1 MEADR
6 SVARIVSEYILLG
19 SAGSSSH
26 RSLRLGRLL
35 ESRFACPRTS
45 ELRSFPFNFAIP
57 FPKVTRE
64 RAISARSRYNKAT
77 HPLTL
82 IHWKPSTPVEVAC
95 LPAPKPSFGS
105 AMSHLDPSVPPD
117 PASRSTRRA
126 RFRPPLLRCIS
137 TRSRRQI
144 AGFRARSQC
153 SQGSRRERKIPSRW
167 RWGPGRRRT
176 VISFDFLVPI
186 VVWSPRNSRPG
197 VGRWTTLK

>member
-6 SVARIVSEYILLG
+6 SVARMVSEYILLG
-19 SAGSSSH
+19 SAWSSSH
-26 RSLRLGRLL
+26 RIIRSDRLFGSSFAR
-35 ESRFACPRTS
+35 SRITKLPDYR
-45 ELRSFPFNFAIP
+45 P
-57 FPKVTRE
+57 FPMITLE
-64 RAISARSRYNKAT
+64 RAASARSRYNKAT
-77 HPLTL
+77 HLLTL
-82 IHWKPSTPVEVAC
+82 IHWKPSTPVEIAC
-95 LPAPKPSFGS
+95 LPARKPSFGS